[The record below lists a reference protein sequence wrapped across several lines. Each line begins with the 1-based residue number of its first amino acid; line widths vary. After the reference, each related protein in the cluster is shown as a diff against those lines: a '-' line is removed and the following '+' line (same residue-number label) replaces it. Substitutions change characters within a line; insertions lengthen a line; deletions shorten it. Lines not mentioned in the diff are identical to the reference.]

1 MVCTLASGNDTK
13 VVVVV
18 VVKWETVL
26 LQALINSTTP
36 FKSTSLPSRSN
47 WTKNAQKV
55 SVACSSNSK
64 AMAVRINYRRK
75 EGLPATGVIT
85 CRRWRKGEE
94 SSGER
99 ERVHGFVVSS
109 EDSPSCGVAA
119 CRYVLPAARVTR
131 TSSQVNQLCI
141 SQFFLTRFGFLC
153 SCADSAIS
161 SWLSS
166 SLQIRAVGRF
176 PASMKC

>member
-1 MVCTLASGNDTK
+1 MRSALRHRFKLGRFDRATITYFSG
-13 VVVVV
+13 
-18 VVKWETVL
+18 
-26 LQALINSTTP
+26 STMTGIRERH
-36 FKSTSLPSRSN
+36 KSGGGGGGESLPSRSN

-119 CRYVLPAARVTR
+119 CRYTCSQSYPDVFPGQPALHLPVLLDTEHCTTVAVIPISITLF
-131 TSSQVNQLCI
+131 SSV
-141 SQFFLTRFGFLC
+141 
-153 SCADSAIS
+153 AEA
-161 SWLSS
+161 
-166 SLQIRAVGRF
+166 
-176 PASMKC
+176 

>member
-1 MVCTLASGNDTK
+1 MYTCRSYILRLVSKNYTK

-18 VVKWETVL
+18 VVVGKCETVL

-36 FKSTSLPSRSN
+36 FKSTVFLLISLSECSPCR
-47 WTKNAQKV
+47 QDPIGPRMHRKV

-85 CRRWRKGEE
+85 CRRWRREE

-99 ERVHGFVVSS
+99 ERESAWVRGLFRGQ
-109 EDSPSCGVAA
+109 PQLWG
-119 CRYVLPAARVTR
+119 RGLP
-131 TSSQVNQLCI
+131 LCLVFY
-141 SQFFLTRFGFLC
+141 SVFFPTATHTHIL
-153 SCADSAIS
+153 A
-161 SWLSS
+161 
-166 SLQIRAVGRF
+166 
-176 PASMKC
+176 